1 MIYSIIMS
9 GGRGTRLKSDIEK
22 PLFKLRNK
30 PLIKYVLD
38 NLKESIF
45 IDKIF
50 VATSH
55 YTPNTKKYL
64 NNENILDTPGNDYI
78 LDLKF
83 ILSYFERT
91 SKKDTLLFINADLP
105 FISTKI
111 IDNVISKY
119 FEFNMD
125 SLSVMIPIDIF
136 KKLNLNYSYDFNGLV
151 PSGLNILRSENIVQ
165 DEKIYIM
172 HDEELAY
179 NINTLNDLSMADK
192 SFNKL
197 FDQ

>member
-1 MIYSIIMS
+1 MS

-50 VATSH
+50 VATSP

>member
-1 MIYSIIMS
+1 MS

-50 VATSH
+50 VATSP

-119 FEFNMD
+119 FEFNRD

>member
-1 MIYSIIMS
+1 MS

>member
-1 MIYSIIMS
+1 MS
-9 GGRGTRLKSDIEK
+9 GGKGTRLKSDIEK

-38 NLKESIF
+38 NVKGSKF

-50 VATSH
+50 IATSPH
-55 YTPNTKKYL
+55 TPNTKKYL
-64 NNENILDTPGNDYI
+64 NNENILETPGSNY
-78 LDLKF
+78 LFDLKF
-83 ILSYFERT
+83 ILSHFEKN

-111 IDNVISKY
+111 IDNVIEKY
-119 FEFNMD
+119 FDFNID
-125 SLSVMIPIDIF
+125 SLSVMIPTDIF

-172 HDEELAY
+172 HNEELAY
-179 NINTLNDLSMADK
+179 NINTLNDLSMANK

-197 FDQ
+197 FD